1 MKYRGASQLMLGGIA
16 IVVFTASGCSN
27 MKWFQSGSDDQSMS
41 AEGRSGSE
49 SESRSGSDYAQRDG
63 MRNRLD
69 GAQDWHDG
77 TRDGRDGAQEEQY
90 PALGRRDAS
99 IEAEG
104 GRLRGLAPLVNGE
117 ISGEERLSRSPFG
130 SMLTAHEWDEKWAA
144 EIRREEAAALEVGL
158 KDVFYGYD
166 RYSVSDNDGAASLT
180 TNADWL
186 KENPKALLKISGHCD
201 ERGTHDYNL
210 VLGEKRA
217 KAAKNF
223 LVDLGVNAK
232 QVAIVSYGKDR
243 PFCADHDEACHQQ
256 NRRGHMLLRK

>member
-1 MKYRGASQLMLGGIA
+1 MKYRGASQLMMGGMA
-16 IVVFTASGCSN
+16 MVLLAAPGCSN

-41 AEGRSGSE
+41 QEGRPGSE
-49 SESRSGSDYAQRDG
+49 YAK
-63 MRNRLD
+63 
-69 GAQDWHDG
+69 
-77 TRDGRDGAQEEQY
+77 RDGARDGQY
-90 PALGRRDAS
+90 PSLGREEGMTES
-99 IEAEG
+99 EG
-104 GRLRGLAPLVNGE
+104 GKLRGFSPLVNGQ
-117 ISGEERLSRSPFG
+117 ISGEERLSRSNIG
-130 SMLTAHEWDEKWAA
+130 NMLVPVDRDEKWYA
-144 EIRREEAAALEVGL
+144 EIRREEVAAMEAGL

-166 RYSVSDNDGAASLT
+166 RYSVSDNDGVASLT

-217 KAAKNF
+217 KAAKSF

>member
-1 MKYRGASQLMLGGIA
+1 MKYRSLSQLVMGGMA
-16 IVVFTASGCSN
+16 VVLLTAPGCSS
-27 MKWFQSGSDDQSMS
+27 MKWLQGGSEDQSAS
-41 AEGRSGSE
+41 EGGRSNGQGDREGQGRSG
-49 SESRSGSDYAQRDG
+49 GGYAAG
-63 MRNRLD
+63 E
-69 GAQDWHDG
+69 G
-77 TRDGRDGAQEEQY
+77 TRDEQY
-90 PALGRRDAS
+90 PS
-99 IEAEG
+99 ISRQEGEIAGAEAEG
-104 GRLRGLAPLVNGE
+104 GALRGFSPLVNGQ
-117 ISGEERLSRSPFG
+117 IAGEERLSRS
-130 SMLTAHEWDEKWAA
+130 SMGTMMPVDRDEKWRA
-144 EIRREEAAALEVGL
+144 ELRREEAAAMEAGL

-166 RYSVSDNDGAASLT
+166 RYNILEDGMASLT

-217 KAAKNF
+217 KAAKRV
-223 LVDLGVNAK
+223 LVDLGVSPK

>member
-1 MKYRGASQLMLGGIA
+1 MKYRGVSQLMLGGIA

-41 AEGRSGSE
+41 AESRSGSE
-49 SESRSGSDYAQRDG
+49 SERSSGSDYAQRDG
-63 MRNRLD
+63 MRSRLD
-69 GAQDWHDG
+69 GAQDG
-77 TRDGRDGAQEEQY
+77 QY
-90 PALGRRDAS
+90 PSLGRPQNAA
-99 IEAEG
+99 EAEG
-104 GRLRGLAPLVNGE
+104 GRLRGFYPLVNGQ
-117 ISGEERLSRSPFG
+117 ISGEERLSRSPIG
-130 SMLTAHEWDEKWAA
+130 GMLTANERDEMWAA
-144 EIRREEAAALEVGL
+144 EIRREEAAALEAGL

-166 RYSVSDNDGAASLT
+166 RYNVADNDGVASLSV
-180 TNADWL
+180 NAAWL

-217 KAAKNF
+217 KAAKSF
-223 LVDLGVNAK
+223 MVDMGVSPK

>member
-1 MKYRGASQLMLGGIA
+1 MKYRGASQLMMSGMAMVLLA
-16 IVVFTASGCSN
+16 APGCSN

-41 AEGRSGSE
+41 QEGRSGSE
-49 SESRSGSDYAQRDG
+49 YAKR
-63 MRNRLD
+63 
-69 GAQDWHDG
+69 DG
-77 TRDGRDGAQEEQY
+77 TRDGQS
-90 PALGRRDAS
+90 PSLGREDGMS
-99 IEAEG
+99 EPEG
-104 GRLRGLAPLVNGE
+104 GKLRGFSPLVNGQ
-117 ISGEERLSRSPFG
+117 ISGEERLSRSNIG
-130 SMLTAHEWDEKWAA
+130 NMLMPVDRDEKWYA
-144 EIRREEAAALEVGL
+144 EIRREEAAAMEAGL

-166 RYSVSDNDGAASLT
+166 RYSVSDNDGVTSLT

-217 KAAKNF
+217 KAAKSF